1 MNGIFITLYIILTIA
16 SVVTLIKNKYKW
28 SLLFFLIFAT
38 KGMSFLPE
46 EVGFIKASYITFL
59 YCILFF
65 LKNKS
70 FILVR
75 FYKGIGIPL
84 KRLLVFFSVSVFF
97 SIAYYQLS
105 PIQTIVVGSR
115 YLILAAVLFFE
126 ILSFN
131 DKLWLLRT
139 IFYLTLVLSILYVIQ
154 SFTGIEILQMAND
167 DGGFDAQ
174 GFYHG
179 AILPP
184 FAQILIFVSLFD
196 RQFLNKRLRIVGAG
210 IFLLAVIC
218 TMYRTLLMTTFL
230 TILIIMLFNKSF
242 KRNMIIVA
250 IVGFLLITFQEQFST
265 RANKDGKTKEDIEL
279 LLEGTFE
286 AADYQSQNGL
296 TMLYRFALL
305 KERLDYVVDKP
316 LEAIFGLGL
325 TVDNKWAY
333 NQYHFRYGIISEN
346 GQPSQLRSP
355 DIDWVNF
362 LCNYGILGTFLFFAF
377 YFKIIKTL
385 KYYKQYSQLA
395 NILFFYCLL
404 IMITTFSG
412 NVLSEPYSLIPF
424 FLIYSI
430 AVDKKALVLNK

>member
-1 MNGIFITLYIILTIA
+1 
-16 SVVTLIKNKYKW
+16 
-28 SLLFFLIFAT
+28 
-38 KGMSFLPE
+38 
-46 EVGFIKASYITFL
+46 
-59 YCILFF
+59 
-65 LKNKS
+65 
-70 FILVR
+70 
-75 FYKGIGIPL
+75 
-84 KRLLVFFSVSVFF
+84 
-97 SIAYYQLS
+97 
-105 PIQTIVVGSR
+105 
-115 YLILAAVLFFE
+115 
-126 ILSFN
+126 
-131 DKLWLLRT
+131 
-139 IFYLTLVLSILYVIQ
+139 
-154 SFTGIEILQMAND
+154 
-167 DGGFDAQ
+167 
-174 GFYHG
+174 
-179 AILPP
+179 
-184 FAQILIFVSLFD
+184 
-196 RQFLNKRLRIVGAG
+196 
-210 IFLLAVIC
+210 
-218 TMYRTLLMTTFL
+218 
-230 TILIIMLFNKSF
+230 
-242 KRNMIIVA
+242 
-250 IVGFLLITFQEQFST
+250 
-265 RANKDGKTKEDIEL
+265 
-279 LLEGTFE
+279 
-286 AADYQSQNGL
+286 
-296 TMLYRFALL
+296 MLYRFALL